1 MVRYISLQREANE
14 AVELSELRNN
24 GYAKKPSSLW
34 ESIHTLGRLH
44 LCLLTTHV
52 RMVARSWSCMG
63 TEPAA
68 MLKTMLSTG
77 SKVANSSLVGA
88 APAIKY
94 HWPRWGSGNWRWGE
108 QKVGL
113 TTESIQPLHQSGWQY
128 LGLPFSNLGGGSDPF
143 SDFSSLSLL
152 SKPHPPILPCLPIDG
167 HSTNVF
173 SMFLLSSQHSHPLP
187 PFLSSHSKPLTLFP
201 RSHPTTAP
209 CKASQILSS
218 YLFPIHSSSCQLTV
232 LRALVDGVKEN
243 AIEVE

>member
-1 MVRYISLQREANE
+1 MGEHSYFGQIAPLPPHHSRADGSSKLELHGNRACSH
-14 AVELSELRNN
+14 VEDNVVHRVKSRQLLLGWSCPCDKVPLAQV
-24 GYAKKPSSLW
+24 GLW
-34 ESIHTLGRLH
+34 ELEMRGAEGGSHYRIHPTSSS
-44 LCLLTTHV
+44 V
-52 RMVARSWSCMG
+52 RMAILR
-63 TEPAA
+63 AA
-68 MLKTMLSTG
+68 FF
-77 SKVANSSLVGA
+77 
-88 APAIKY
+88 
-94 HWPRWGSGNWRWGE
+94 
-108 QKVGL
+108 Q
-113 TTESIQPLHQSGWQY
+113 
-128 LGLPFSNLGGGSDPF
+128 FGGGSDPF

>member
-1 MVRYISLQREANE
+1 MGEHSYFGQIAPLPPHHSRADGSSKLELHGNRACSH
-14 AVELSELRNN
+14 VEDNVVHRVKSRQLLLGWSCPCDKVPLAQV
-24 GYAKKPSSLW
+24 GLW
-34 ESIHTLGRLH
+34 ELEMRGAEGGSHYRIHPTSSS
-44 LCLLTTHV
+44 V
-52 RMVARSWSCMG
+52 RMAILR
-63 TEPAA
+63 AA
-68 MLKTMLSTG
+68 FF
-77 SKVANSSLVGA
+77 
-88 APAIKY
+88 
-94 HWPRWGSGNWRWGE
+94 
-108 QKVGL
+108 Q
-113 TTESIQPLHQSGWQY
+113 
-128 LGLPFSNLGGGSDPF
+128 FGGGGADPF

-201 RSHPTTAP
+201 GSHPTTAP

>member
-1 MVRYISLQREANE
+1 MGEHSYFGQIAPLPPHHSRADGSSKLELHGNRACSH
-14 AVELSELRNN
+14 VEDNVVHRVKSRQLLLGWSCPCDKVPLAQV
-24 GYAKKPSSLW
+24 GLW
-34 ESIHTLGRLH
+34 ELEMRGAEGGSHYRIHPTSSS
-44 LCLLTTHV
+44 V
-52 RMVARSWSCMG
+52 RMAILR
-63 TEPAA
+63 AA
-68 MLKTMLSTG
+68 FFQFG
-77 SKVANSSLVGA
+77 
-88 APAIKY
+88 
-94 HWPRWGSGNWRWGE
+94 
-108 QKVGL
+108 
-113 TTESIQPLHQSGWQY
+113 
-128 LGLPFSNLGGGSDPF
+128 GGGSDPF